1 MSAAEKKER
10 IDYLW
15 GRLRAAS
22 KIKGGLNYV
31 VNRDNKKDRENF
43 GLDSDM
49 DYELSESQELEEQL
63 HEENED
69 EYTNLAWFL
78 INPESNFSMF
88 QNIQVQLVT
97 WATLILTPILLVFG
111 NEEHEHIKNG
121 LIYVEWIVDIS
132 WTMEI
137 CLNFITA
144 SHHHR
149 TFKSISFNYLR
160 FWFWVDSVATFPA
173 IIFL

>member
-1 MSAAEKKER
+1 MSKIPTALRPPEFNRPKTKRVCCCRVNDYGKQFKHMSAAEKKER

-22 KIKGGLNYV
+22 KIRGGLNYV

-49 DYELSESQELEEQL
+49 EYELSESQELEEQL

-88 QNIQVQLVT
+88 
-97 WATLILTPILLVFG
+97 
-111 NEEHEHIKNG
+111 
-121 LIYVEWIVDIS
+121 
-132 WTMEI
+132 
-137 CLNFITA
+137 
-144 SHHHR
+144 
-149 TFKSISFNYLR
+149 
-160 FWFWVDSVATFPA
+160 
-173 IIFL
+173 